1 MQSIMKTRFRLKKNQ
16 KGMTLIELLAVVV
29 ILGILAAVAG
39 VAVTRGF
46 NSSRINTDN
55 TSVQVI
61 QDALARYLM
70 DTGVTTR
77 IANDANTSTA
87 ALNSLHTEGYLAN
100 VPTVQQVGDGRFF
113 IIAYDDDT
121 NTYTVTISAATP

>member
-1 MQSIMKTRFRLKKNQ
+1 MKTRFRLKRNQ

-46 NSSRINTDN
+46 NSSRVNTDN

-61 QDALARYLM
+61 QDALSRYLM

-77 IANDANTSTA
+77 VGADSAASTA
-87 ALNSLHTEGYLAN
+87 ALNALHDEGYLAN
-100 VPTVQQVGDGRFF
+100 VPTVQQTGAGRFF
-113 IIAYDDDT
+113 VITYSAAT
-121 NTYTVTISAATP
+121 NTYSVSVSAATP